1 MCGRFTLTGKLATS
15 SRDCLAWTK
24 TMSATMPRYNVA
36 PTDQHFIVSSK
47 YERRTAQ
54 AAMWGLVNSWA
65 TDNSRASQCINA
77 KSETLEE
84 RRAFREAFLETQ
96 A

>member
-1 MCGRFTLTGKLATS
+1 
-15 SRDCLAWTK
+15 
-24 TMSATMPRYNVA
+24 
-36 PTDQHFIVSSK
+36 
-47 YERRTAQ
+47 
-54 AAMWGLVNSWA
+54 MWGLVNSWA